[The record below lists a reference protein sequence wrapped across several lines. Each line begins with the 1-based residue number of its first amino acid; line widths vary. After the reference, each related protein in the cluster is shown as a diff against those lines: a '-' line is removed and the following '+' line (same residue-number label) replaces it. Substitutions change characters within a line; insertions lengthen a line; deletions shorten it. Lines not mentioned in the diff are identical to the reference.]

1 MATTPKPR
9 RMRKLNH
16 MDYLEGAMTPC
27 DNEVDLLD
35 WLQLYAGVRVPTRAV
50 CAHHH
55 APFDYLRAAYFEP
68 ADDLVVWAPRGG
80 GKTRLAAVA
89 TLLDLLHKPGIG
101 VRILG
106 GSFVQSLRM
115 WEHLLPDL
123 EDNVNGLLVNHRAGK
138 HTLTLTSEATAGGLR
153 ADGSHAAVLT
163 QSERAVRGLRVQRL
177 RCDEVELFDKEVWS
191 AAQLVTKSKRCGDM
205 KVRASVEAL
214 STFHKAYGLMADV
227 VDKAKRPG
235 SRIRLVQWCVLDVLE
250 KCPPERP
257 CASCDL
263 HDECKGIAKT
273 RCDGF
278 FSIDDAIAIK
288 RRSSVETWQAEMLC
302 LRPSQK
308 GCVFRT
314 FDESIHVFNDN
325 VVPPHPLNPNPNL
338 NPNPIPPPEAGS
350 PVTLALDFGYAAPF
364 VCLWI
369 VGGTSGDVHV
379 IDEYVQ
385 EQRTMDEHIEH
396 IEARPWGRAKRV
408 ACDPAGSGRNEQ
420 TAASNVQVLR
430 SRGYSV
436 RTRHSRIVDGLEM
449 IRAALK
455 PAAGKPTL
463 FIHERCARLIK
474 AMRSYHYAEGG
485 SELPVKDGEHDHLV
499 DALRYW
505 FVNRSGTEV
514 TTRLY

>member
-27 DNEVDLLD
+27 DNDVELLD
-35 WLQLYAGVRVPTRAV
+35 WLQLYAGVRVPTQPV

-55 APFDYLRAAYFEP
+55 APFEYLKSAYFEP
-68 ADDLVVWAPRGG
+68 AEDLVVWAPRGG

-138 HTLTLTSEATAGGLR
+138 HTVTLTSESTVG
-153 ADGSHAAVLT
+153 GSHAAVLT

-205 KVRASVEAL
+205 NVRASVEAL

-250 KCPPERP
+250 KCPPERE

-263 HDECKGIAKT
+263 HDDCKGIAKM

-288 RRSSVETWQAEMLC
+288 RRSSIETWQAEMLC

-314 FDESIHVFNDN
+314 FEESVHVVGDGKQWWGGG
-325 VVPPHPLNPNPNL
+325 VVESLGDDSTPLHHHSTT
-338 NPNPIPPPEAGS
+338 PPP
-350 PVTLALDFGYAAPF
+350 PLTLALDFGYAAPF

-369 VGGTSGDVHV
+369 VGGPTGDVHV

-396 IEARPWGRAKRV
+396 IESRPWGRAKRV

-436 RTRHSRIVDGLEM
+436 RTRH
-449 IRAALK
+449 
-455 PAAGKPTL
+455 
-463 FIHERCARLIK
+463 
-474 AMRSYHYAEGG
+474 
-485 SELPVKDGEHDHLV
+485 
-499 DALRYW
+499 
-505 FVNRSGTEV
+505 
-514 TTRLY
+514 

>member
-1 MATTPKPR
+1 MSNQMATLR
-9 RMRKLNH
+9 ARLSSLD
-16 MDYLEGAMTPC
+16 DYLAGALKRCTN
-27 DNEVDLLD
+27 DEQLIA
-35 WLQLYAGVRVPTRAV
+35 WLELYCGLRVPTHSV
-50 CAHHH
+50 CPHHH
-55 APFDYLRAAYFEP
+55 APFEYLKAAYFEP
-68 ADDLVVWAPRGG
+68 AEDLVVWAPRGG
-80 GKTRLAAVA
+80 GKTRLAAAA

-106 GSFVQSLRM
+106 GSLVQSLRV

-123 EDNVNGLLVNHRAGK
+123 EADAGRLLVHHRGGK
-138 HTLTLTSEATAGGLR
+138 HTVTLAG
-153 ADGSHAAVLT
+153 GSHAAVLT

-191 AAQLVTKSKRCGDM
+191 AAQLATKSKRCGDAN
-205 KVRASVEAL
+205 VRASVEAL

-235 SRIRLVQWCVLDVLE
+235 SRTRLVQWCVLDVLE
-250 KCPPERP
+250 RCPPERS

-263 HDECKGIAKT
+263 CDDCRGIAKT

-288 RRSSVETWQAEMLC
+288 RRSSIETWQAEMLC

-314 FDESIHVFNDN
+314 FDESVHVFNDN
-325 VVPPHPLNPNPNL
+325 VPPPHTPNRNPNPH
-338 NPNPIPPPEAGS
+338 PIPPAEAGS

-369 VGGTSGDVHV
+369 VGGATGDVHV

-385 EQRTMDEHIEH
+385 EQRTMDEHLEH
-396 IEARPWGRAKRV
+396 IEARPWGRAARV

-430 SRGYSV
+430 ARGYRV

-449 IRAALK
+449 IRAALR

-463 FIHERCARLIK
+463 FIHERCVRLIK
-474 AMRSYHYAEGG
+474 AMRSYHYAVGG

-514 TTRLY
+514 RTRLY